1 MRRLP
6 QWMFVLSLMVC
17 GAAVRAEE
25 QAPVW
30 DGNRVELMA
39 ERLAP
44 GVYAFYPKDAA
55 ALNAKGGAAATS
67 AGLIAGDRAAL
78 VVDTMLNKRL
88 SAQLQALV
96 KRSTSV
102 PLAYAVNTSA
112 HGDHS
117 YGNMYLPR
125 DVRIIQ
131 SSHAKRY
138 VDEHLADDKAFMIK
152 YFGAGRGIEEITART
167 GDLLLPAGGRMSVDL
182 GGRTV
187 DIIDFGFAQT
197 GGDLFVWEPQSKVLW
212 TGNALIARRPALPWL
227 LDGHLLETLA
237 TLQKVYDFLPDD
249 ARIVPGHGVPVDKA
263 ELRWNIDYLTAVRDG
278 VQGALKQGLSLEQT
292 VQKVTLPD
300 YAGYVLFG
308 WVHSGLNVPAA
319 YKDLSPQR

>member
-1 MRRLP
+1 
-6 QWMFVLSLMVC
+6 
-17 GAAVRAEE
+17 
-25 QAPVW
+25 
-30 DGNRVELMA
+30 
-39 ERLAP
+39 
-44 GVYAFYPKDAA
+44 
-55 ALNAKGGAAATS
+55 
-67 AGLIAGDRAAL
+67 
-78 VVDTMLNKRL
+78 
-88 SAQLQALV
+88 
-96 KRSTSV
+96 
-102 PLAYAVNTSA
+102 
-112 HGDHS
+112 
-117 YGNMYLPR
+117 
-125 DVRIIQ
+125 
-131 SSHAKRY
+131 
-138 VDEHLADDKAFMIK
+138 
-152 YFGAGRGIEEITART
+152 
-167 GDLLLPAGGRMSVDL
+167 MSVDL

-249 ARIVPGHGVPVDKA
+249 ARIVPGHGVSVDKA